1 MEDIIDNHVICAIY
15 RLPDAHG
22 HITRPPHGVGF
33 PKKTVAIEDLK
44 PEPVLWH
51 EDSGRRYGESQRRN
65 PPDLI
70 LLSLL
75 RSASGDKLE
84 IGGEL
89 FCGLQMLLSHVSKEG
104 TSCARTQ

>member
-51 EDSGRRYGESQRRN
+51 EDSGETLR
-65 PPDLI
+65 DLI
-70 LLSLL
+70 LRNCHNCHCCIFDLEKASKQGYSTTKASL
-75 RSASGDKLE
+75 RVE
-84 IGGEL
+84 
-89 FCGLQMLLSHVSKEG
+89 
-104 TSCARTQ
+104 